1 MPNLVTKDEP
11 KLRTAAAGTQVAVAL
26 AGNPNSGKTT
36 IFNALT
42 GSRQHVGNYPG
53 VTVEK
58 KEGSCRLGQ
67 TRLRVIDLPGTYSLT
82 AYSTEEL
89 VARNVLINERP
100 DVVIDILDAGNLER
114 NLYLAVQVM
123 ELGSPMHT
131 EDGPD
136 GRVDYYKF
144 VQGYHARVKAG
155 RAVFHGVADFFTLG
169 LWEIAGTPIEG
180 IADGTEVKL
189 EVHYDEHQR
198 VRLVKALSGGEVI
211 GSSQGGASQ

>member
-1 MPNLVTKDEP
+1 MERVRRLMILGTAIGLVAST
-11 KLRTAAAGTQVAVAL
+11 TGCAVYMAAKQ
-26 AGNPNSGKTT
+26 P
-36 IFNALT
+36 
-42 GSRQHVGNYPG
+42 
-53 VTVEK
+53 EK
-58 KEGSCRLGQ
+58 KDLSVLKEGTPRGQ
-67 TRLRVIDLPGTYSLT
+67 V
-82 AYSTEEL
+82 
-89 VARNVLINERP
+89 
-100 DVVIDILDAGNLER
+100 
-114 NLYLAVQVM
+114 VM